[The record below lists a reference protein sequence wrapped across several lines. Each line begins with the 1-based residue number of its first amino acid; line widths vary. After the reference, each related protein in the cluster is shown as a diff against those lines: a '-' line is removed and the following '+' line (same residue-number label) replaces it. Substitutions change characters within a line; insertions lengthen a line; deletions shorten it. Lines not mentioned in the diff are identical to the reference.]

1 MPCPEVKN
9 VPRSLSPGGS
19 METVSPPLPPALMQ
33 RLVMAVMVH
42 GIPDSQ
48 VGTAFEILVHALRHP
63 LAYVR
68 ELAVVALAEL
78 PLGSSKRIA
87 ALVRALQD
95 DSARVRRRAA
105 RALGDFD
112 PPAWPAMGMLIAAL
126 RDVDG
131 SVRRDAAGALQR
143 FGPLAAPAAPSLV
156 ALIADP
162 DMRTRAVASA
172 TLRSI
177 GPAAVTALQQ
187 ARLHAHAELR
197 ARIDEWLSRY
207 ALAVATTP
215 PPGETR
221 SLSLCSTDVLPPLPS
236 PTHSV
241 SPETA
246 SKNASET
253 TDPSPTLS

>member
-1 MPCPEVKN
+1 
-9 VPRSLSPGGS
+9 

-78 PLGSSKRIA
+78 PLSSSKRIA

-105 RALGDFD
+105 RALGEFE
-112 PPAWPAMGMLIAAL
+112 PPAWPAMGVLIAAL

-172 TLRSI
+172 TLRWI

-197 ARIDEWLSRY
+197 ERIDEWLSRY
-207 ALAVATTP
+207 APEGTTTSVP
-215 PPGETR
+215 PDETR
-221 SLSLCSTDVLPPLPS
+221 SLTLCSTDVVTPLPYLTPLPTAGTASTNSGDTAHSS
-236 PTHSV
+236 PTMS
-241 SPETA
+241 
-246 SKNASET
+246 
-253 TDPSPTLS
+253 